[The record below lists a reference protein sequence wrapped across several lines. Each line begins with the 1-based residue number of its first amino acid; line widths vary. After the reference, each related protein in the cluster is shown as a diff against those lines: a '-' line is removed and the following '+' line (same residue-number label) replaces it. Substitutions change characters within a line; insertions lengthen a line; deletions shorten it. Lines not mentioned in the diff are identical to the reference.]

1 MKLVLSVTFLF
12 SILFCNAQKVIDV
25 SKVEENPTKGLF
37 YVVGGQPYSLAKY
50 TKVVDG
56 TPFFKD
62 EWMRGSVIVKSGEQ
76 YDDQML
82 RLDLIDNEVH
92 YLDSL
97 GQEMIS
103 TDAIVEVLLKDSLLG
118 NRYRF
123 VYSSAIS
130 VPKSERPANGWYQ
143 LLSMGS
149 ANLFRKFQK
158 EIVETRP
165 YGAATY
171 EQSIKTSS
179 IFFVAY
185 KNMFLRIK
193 KIKDLPDILMDKRT
207 ELNNYINSK
216 SLSGKTDSDYI
227 NLVEYYNS
235 LQLK

>member
-1 MKLVLSVTFLF
+1 M
-12 SILFCNAQKVIDV
+12 NR
-25 SKVEENPTKGLF
+25 VEENPTKGLF

-62 EWMRGSVIVKSGEQ
+62 EWMRGSVIIKSGEQ
-76 YDDQML
+76 YDNQML

-92 YLDSL
+92 YLDSI

-103 TDAIVEVLLKDSLLG
+103 TDAIVEVLMKDSLSG

-123 VYSSAIS
+123 VDSSAIA
-130 VPKSERPANGWYQ
+130 VPKSERPVNGWYQ
-143 LLSMGS
+143 LLTIG
-149 ANLFRKFQK
+149 AVNLFRKFQK

-171 EQSIKTSS
+171 EESIKTSS
-179 IFFVAY
+179 VFFVAHN
-185 KNMFLRIK
+185 NMFIRIK
-193 KIKDLPDILMDKRT
+193 KIKEIPDILSDKRA

-216 SLSGKTDSDYI
+216 NLTGKTDSDYTS
-227 NLVEYYNS
+227 LVDYYNS
-235 LQLK
+235 LQAK